1 MKSIQIGKEDG
12 KLSLF
17 TDNMTSYTENSQSL
31 QRSYWWANI
40 KFIKVAGNKINTNWI
55 YTPAMNNPKRKL
67 RKHACLLNCF
77 SRVWLFAT
85 LWTVL
90 YQAPLSMGFSRKE
103 YWSGLPFPFPGVYV
117 SLLYRLGILGFNF
130 FLFS

>member
-77 SRVWLFAT
+77 SCVWLFAT
-85 LWTVL
+85 LWTI
-90 YQAPLSMGFSRKE
+90 ALSMGFSRKE
-103 YWSGLPFPFPGVYV
+103 YWSGLPCPPPGDIPDPRVEAECPV
-117 SLLYRLGILGFNF
+117 SPAF
-130 FLFS
+130 